1 MAEVGAKGPGD
12 MGAVM
17 KVLRPKV
24 AGRADGK
31 AVSEAVKGAL
41 AKL

>member
-1 MAEVGAKGPGD
+1 